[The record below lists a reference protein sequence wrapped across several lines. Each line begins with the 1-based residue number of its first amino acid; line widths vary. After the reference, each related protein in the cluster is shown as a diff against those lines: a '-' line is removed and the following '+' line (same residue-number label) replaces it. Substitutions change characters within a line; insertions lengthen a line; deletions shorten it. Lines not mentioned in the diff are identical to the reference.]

1 MQQAFYIETA
11 KMTGAQAAKHAE
23 SLLVVA
29 QIEKEEFYD
38 GGEYLPL
45 DVWHHRGFNKARI
58 ETLSNKEDIREDVV
72 LGTVYRVKILVKG
85 KSIARTNTRSN
96 VLKRKVG
103 CLQEKPDEADD
114 VLALANIQ
122 SPSSDPSSDSNS
134 SSDSSAD
141 SSSDSHKK
149 SKKSK
154 KNKKGKKGKK
164 SKKDKNNKKSTKD
177 KKSKTQKKEKK
188 GDKDISNLIV

>member
-23 SLLVVA
+23 SMLVAA

-45 DVWHHRGFNKARI
+45 DVWNHRGFNKARI

-85 KSIARTNTRSN
+85 KSIARTHTRSN

-114 VLALANIQ
+114 VLAVANIQ

-134 SSDSSAD
+134 SSDFSSD

-149 SKKSK
+149 SKKS
-154 KNKKGKKGKK
+154 
-164 SKKDKNNKKSTKD
+164 NNKQEG
-177 KKSKTQKKEKK
+177 QKRQKEQE
-188 GDKDISNLIV
+188 